1 MAKEADREILHLDG
15 EPRMGDGV
23 FFTTKDTKEHKGGLF
38 VSPRRAEECGPKI
51 FRERR
56 NIPALGAAMPY
67 DFIQP
72 NDNSRQRLEVLVGSL
87 SEADYREANSS
98 GWTVAALLAHLAF
111 WDQRILAL
119 LRRWEARSLD
129 ESPVDPDVINDAL
142 QPFCLA
148 LEPGCA

>member
-1 MAKEADREILHLDG
+1 
-15 EPRMGDGV
+15 
-23 FFTTKDTKEHKGGLF
+23 
-38 VSPRRAEECGPKI
+38 
-51 FRERR
+51 
-56 NIPALGAAMPY
+56 MPY

-98 GWTVAALLAHLAF
+98 GWTVAALLAHVAF

-119 LRRWEARSLD
+119 LRRWEARNLD

-142 QPFCLA
+142 QPFCLT
-148 LEPGCA
+148 LEPRAAAGLCLSSARETDAALAGISPELYQAIIASGVNFRFDRSAHREDHLGEITSLLGR